1 MDRSERAL
9 RMGTAPVLPLIF
21 KMSLPAIF
29 SMLVSAL
36 YNIVD
41 SMFISWY
48 AEEGL
53 TAVSLAFP
61 VQMLITAVGVG
72 TSVGINSLISRRL
85 GERRQEEADSAASH
99 GIVLAVLSAIP
110 FIIFGLFFT
119 RPFFNAFTGDAMVV
133 EYGVQYLSIVMICS
147 FAILM
152 EMAAEKTLQ
161 ATGNMIAPMVS
172 KLIGS
177 VANLILDP
185 ILIFGFMG
193 IPAMGVTGAAIA
205 TVAGQFL
212 AMGFLVFTLFTKSHA
227 VSIHL
232 KGFRFN
238 KDTVK
243 NIYVVGLPSIVMQ
256 AIGSV
261 ASIGMNGILSGFS
274 DMAVSVMGVY
284 GKLQSFVF
292 MPLFGLNQ
300 GLMPILGYNYG
311 ARNKKRFTDA
321 LKYAVIIAVCIMTF
335 GTLLFFLFPR
345 TLLSIFQASEEMM
358 ELGTIAFRAI
368 SVCFIPAAI
377 GISTGTVFQ
386 AVGLGIKSLIVSLL
400 RQLVCLLPL
409 AYFLSKISLTAVWY
423 AYPLAEVVSLAVTLL
438 FLKQVY
444 DSKIKPMG
452 E

>member
-1 MDRSERAL
+1 MDRSERAN

-29 SMLVSAL
+29 SMLVQAL

-85 GERRQEEADSAASH
+85 GEKRQEEADSAASH
-99 GIVLAVLSAIP
+99 GLVLAALSSIP

-119 RPFFNAFTGDAMVV
+119 RPFMQAFTDDQMVV
-133 EYGVQYLSIVMICS
+133 EYGVQYLSIVMSCS
-147 FAILM
+147 FAILL

-161 ATGNMIAPMVS
+161 STGNMISPMIS

-177 VANLILDP
+177 LTNLILDP

-193 IPAMGVTGAAIA
+193 IPAMGVRGAAIA

-212 AMGFLVFTLFTKSHA
+212 AMAFLCYNLFAKNHA
-227 VSIHL
+227 VTVKL
-232 KGFRFN
+232 RGFRFN
-238 KDTVK
+238 KNTVK

-284 GKLQSFVF
+284 SKLQSFVF

-300 GLMPILGYNYG
+300 GLMPIMGYNYG

-321 LKYAVIIAVCIMTF
+321 LKYAVIIAVCIMAF
-335 GTLLFFLFPR
+335 GTLLFFLCPR
-345 TLLSIFQASEEMM
+345 MLLSIFQASEDMM

-386 AVGLGIKSLIVSLL
+386 AVGLGTRSLIVSLL
-400 RQLVCLLPL
+400 RQLICLLPL
-409 AYFLSKISLTAVWY
+409 AYLLSRISLTAVWY

-438 FLKQVY
+438 FLRQVY
-444 DSKIKPMG
+444 NSKIKTM